1 MPTATRST
9 ALAAELRHATM
20 RLRRQLVSQRHPDND
35 LSIPAMVVL
44 GALFRHGEQ
53 TIGALA
59 AFEKVQPPTMTR
71 TVNCLE
77 AEGLVRRRPHDT
89 DGRQVLVCLTDAG
102 RDKVLADRD
111 RRDAWL
117 ARRLDALS
125 ADERDLLARAT
136 GLLQRLT
143 DDD

>member
-1 MPTATRST
+1 MPTTTRST
-9 ALAAELRHATM
+9 ALAAELRQATM
-20 RLRRQLVSQRHPDND
+20 RLRRQLISQRHPDND

-53 TIGALA
+53 TLGALA

-77 AEGLVRRRPHDT
+77 GEGLVRRRPHDT
-89 DGRQVLVCLTDAG
+89 DGRQVLVGLTDAG
-102 RDKVLADRD
+102 RERVLADRD

-117 ARRLDALS
+117 TRRLDLLTH
-125 ADERDLLARAT
+125 DERDLLARAAP
-136 GLLQRLT
+136 LLHRLT